1 MDWLSFFIGVLVG
14 WIVEWLIDLF
24 YWRRRYQ
31 SCCKER
37 DALQVRLT
45 EAEKRI
51 RTFQVK
57 GWDLDSGPQRAL
69 STPVAEEEAAIVPP
83 KAGLE
88 IAPPPPDDLKLIEGI
103 GPKISQ
109 LLMDNGIL
117 TFAQLA
123 GTSIDHLQAILEAAG
138 PNFRL
143 ADPTTWPEQAK
154 LAADGTWDELE
165 ALQDRLIGGRRSRR

>member
-1 MDWLSFFIGVLVG
+1 
-14 WIVEWLIDLF
+14 
-24 YWRRRYQ
+24 
-31 SCCKER
+31 
-37 DALQVRLT
+37 
-45 EAEKRI
+45 
-51 RTFQVK
+51 
-57 GWDLDSGPQRAL
+57 
-69 STPVAEEEAAIVPP
+69 
-83 KAGLE
+83 
-88 IAPPPPDDLKLIEGI
+88 
-103 GPKISQ
+103 
-109 LLMDNGIL
+109 MDNGIL